1 MYSLTGNNMF
11 YTFSEI
17 IQKIKTKGI
26 MHYLQILFQLLRRY
40 LRPRWQRL
48 FVFEFPLGGII
59 SNEYN
64 NDIEVKMLREVDDHL
79 LLFAN
84 RRGFWYL
91 QQARD
96 LFSKG
101 NICFVTVIDGKITSC
116 LWTSF
121 NQVYL
126 PDIEFK
132 LSVAKDIAPLID
144 GYTLDE
150 YRGKG
155 LYKILWNECFNYL
168 VKSGKYSK
176 IYGFINHDNKRSL
189 LVHDKLNLN
198 KIILD
203 ITLIK
208 FLGIRVHIKR
218 KIK

>member
-1 MYSLTGNNMF
+1 MCRS
-11 YTFSEI
+11 
-17 IQKIKTKGI
+17 
-26 MHYLQILFQLLRRY
+26 
-40 LRPRWQRL
+40 LRPRCQKL
-48 FVFEFPLGGII
+48 IVFESLLEGII
-59 SNEYN
+59 PNEYN
-64 NDIEVKMLREVDDHL
+64 STIEVKMLSEINEQFIP
-79 LLFAN
+79 FAN
-84 RRGFWYL
+84 RRGAWYPI
-91 QQARD
+91 QASD

-101 NICFVTVIDGKITSC
+101 NICFVAVIDEKIASC

-126 PDIEFK
+126 PDIEYK
-132 LSVAKDIAPLID
+132 LIVAKDIAPLID

-176 IYGFINHDNKRSL
+176 IYGFINHANKRSL

-198 KIILD
+198 KIILY

-208 FLGIRVHIKR
+208 FLGIRVHLKREIK
-218 KIK
+218 

>member
-1 MYSLTGNNMF
+1 MSRS
-11 YTFSEI
+11 FSEI
-17 IQKIKTKGI
+17 FKKIKTKGI

-59 SNEYN
+59 PNEYN

-84 RRGFWYL
+84 RRGSWYL

-101 NICFVTVIDGKITSC
+101 NICFVTVIDEKITSC

-144 GYTLDE
+144 GYTLDVC
-150 YRGKG
+150 RGKG

-198 KIILD
+198 KIIFD

-208 FLGIRVHIKR
+208 FLGIRVHLKR
-218 KIK
+218 KIEIQPISFV

>member
-1 MYSLTGNNMF
+1 MYSLKANNISSS
-11 YTFSEI
+11 FSEI
-17 IQKIKTKGI
+17 FKKIKTKGI
-26 MHYLQILFQLLRRY
+26 IHYSKLVFQVLRKS

-48 FVFEFPLGGII
+48 FIFESQLEGII
-59 SNEYN
+59 PNEYKST
-64 NDIEVKMLREVDDHL
+64 IEVKMLWEINEQL
-79 LLFAN
+79 CSFAN
-84 RRGFWYL
+84 QRGAWYL

-96 LFSKG
+96 LFLKG

-126 PDIEFK
+126 PDIEYK

-176 IYGFINHDNKRSL
+176 LYGFINHANKRSL
-189 LVHDKLNLN
+189 LVHDKLKLN

-208 FLGIRVHIKR
+208 FLGIRVHLKR

>member
-1 MYSLTGNNMF
+1 MKQSFLQ
-11 YTFSEI
+11 I
-17 IQKIKTKGI
+17 INKIKKKGF
-26 MHYLQILFQLLRRY
+26 MHYFRCLFQLLQKF

-59 SNEYN
+59 PNEYN
-64 NDIEVKMLREVDDHL
+64 NDIKVKMLREVDDQL
-79 LLFAN
+79 LLFAS
-84 RRGFWYL
+84 RRGSWYL
-91 QQARD
+91 PQARN
-96 LFSKG
+96 LFLNG
-101 NICFVTVIDGKITSC
+101 NICFAAIVDENIASC

-121 NQVYL
+121 NQEYL
-126 PDIEFK
+126 SDIEYK
-132 LSVAKDIAPLID
+132 LIVSKDIVPLID

-168 VKSGKYSK
+168 AKSGKYSK
-176 IYGFINHDNKRSL
+176 MYVPILHANKKSL
-189 LVHDKLNLN
+189 LVHSKLNLK

-208 FLGIRVHIKR
+208 FLGIKVHLKR